1 MIFPPE
7 VRPLFAQRTP
17 DGPPRPAVFFDRDDT
32 LIENSTLPPEAFA
45 GTRGDLAN
53 PAWVRPLP
61 GAVEACRLATDLGY
75 AVVIVTNQGVV
86 ARGGA
91 TIEQVEA
98 ACQRTLDLLGPSVH
112 AILACPYHPQ
122 AQGPA
127 QYCREHPWRK
137 PNPGMILAATEL
149 FHLDL
154 AKSWMVGDAQRDL
167 DAALAAGVPVEHC
180 LLVGPG
186 VTLENAMD
194 RIAHA
199 TAAGHG

>member
-1 MIFPPE
+1 MPARRSTE
-7 VRPLFAQRTP
+7 GPLW
-17 DGPPRPAVFFDRDDT
+17 PAVFFDRDDT
-32 LIENSTLPPEAFA
+32 LIENATLPSEAFA
-45 GTRGDLAN
+45 GGPGDLAD

-61 GAVEACRLATDLGY
+61 GAVEACQRAVDLGY
-75 AVVIVTNQGVV
+75 TVVIVTNQGVV

-98 ACQRTLDLLGPSVH
+98 TCRRTLETLGPSVR
-112 AILACPYHPQ
+112 AILACPFHPN
-122 AQGPA
+122 ANGPA
-127 QYCREHPWRK
+127 RFCHEHAWRK
-137 PNPGMILAATEL
+137 PNPGMLLAAAEL

-154 AKSWMVGDAQRDL
+154 ARSWMVGDARRDL
-167 DAALAAGVPVEHC
+167 DAARAAGVPVEHG

-186 VTLENAMD
+186 LTLENAME

>member
-1 MIFPPE
+1 M
-7 VRPLFAQRTP
+7 
-17 DGPPRPAVFFDRDDT
+17 FFDRDDT
-32 LIENSTLPPEAFA
+32 LIVNATLPAGAFA
-45 GTRGDLAN
+45 GVRGDLAD

-61 GAVEACRLATDLGY
+61 GAVEACRRASDLGF

-98 ACQRTLDLLGPSVH
+98 TCQRTLDTLGSSVR

-127 QYCREHPWRK
+127 RYCREHAWRK
-137 PNPGMILAATEL
+137 PHPGMFLAAAEL

-154 AKSWMVGDAQRDL
+154 ARSWMVGDARRDL
-167 DAALAAGVPVEHC
+167 DAARAAGVPVEHG

-186 VTLENAMD
+186 LRLENAME